1 MNLNLNLNNSV
12 KNNVYGF
19 VKCFWH
25 LRFTPEMLIY
35 NIVDDYD
42 CEYEA
47 DPEYINL
54 EEIIDWQT
62 YYK

>member
-1 MNLNLNLNNSV
+1 MNLNLNNSV

-25 LRFTPEMLIY
+25 LRFTPEILIH
-35 NIVDDYD
+35 NIIDDSED
-42 CEYEA
+42 GE
-47 DPEYINL
+47 DPEYIDL